1 MTSVEQ
7 MRRFLLVCAATACVF
22 LVSSPSAVLG
32 ETTTTTVPGTTTTVV
47 LLTTTTSTTTSS
59 LPSAVTTVPE
69 GCALPQSA
77 QAVFVG
83 TVTAKDVST
92 ATFTVTQVRA
102 GSLEGYIDTTNTVEV
117 RYGRDVKYLNKGE
130 SYIVGVQQDQVTLK
144 LASTVRD
151 SAELFGGAE
160 VAGSNTKCPEYEEA
174 ARTLHVDGTAINS
187 GLFVKLFEQPWRIAA
202 SFLVP
207 PALVLFGLVGLVW
220 LRRGTRIQNSGTKP
234 QRKK

>member
-1 MTSVEQ
+1 MFAVW
-7 MRRFLLVCAATACVF
+7 
-22 LVSSPSAVLG
+22 SPSAVLG
-32 ETTTTTVPGTTTTVV
+32 ETTTTTSTIAPVPT
-47 LLTTTTSTTTSS
+47 LELTTTTSTTTSS

-69 GCALPQSA
+69 GCALPPSA

-83 TVTAKDVST
+83 TVTAKDVAT

-130 SYIVGVQQDQVTLK
+130 SYIVGVQQDQVTMK
-144 LASTVRD
+144 LASSVRD

-174 ARTLHVDGTAINS
+174 ARTLHIDGSAINS
-187 GLFVKLFEQPWRIAA
+187 GLFVKLFEQPWRILAA
-202 SFLVP
+202 FLVP
-207 PALVLFGLVGLVW
+207 PMLVLFGLVGLVW
-220 LRRGTRIQNSGTKP
+220 LRRGTRTQSSSSRP
-234 QRKK
+234 PRKK